1 MTTHD
6 TTQHTTPGTLIRN
19 AAAIMTGG
27 RGSAD
32 DPARVSGPDIR
43 IVGDTIE
50 AIGALTPRPGE
61 TIVDATDCVVY
72 PAWVN
77 THHHLFQSLLKGDT
91 AGLDATLTPWL
102 AATPYRFRALFDE
115 RRFRLAARIGL
126 IELAR
131 SGCATVADHNYVYYP
146 NMPFDSS
153 AILFEEAGKLGLRFV
168 LLRGGATQTRQLEAE
183 LPTAL
188 RPETLDAY
196 IADIE
201 RLAAR
206 FHDASPRAMQR
217 VVMAPTTV
225 LYSISPAEMRATA
238 AAARRLGLRLHS
250 HLSETVGYQD
260 SAHAMYRQSP
270 VAFCGEHDW
279 LGSDV
284 WYAHLVK
291 VDADEIALLAQ
302 TGTGV
307 AHCPQSNGRLGS
319 GICPVREMADAG
331 VPVSIGV
338 DGAASNEAADMIS
351 EVHMTWL
358 AQRARRGMLA
368 QPTFRGG
375 NFEGGANAASV
386 ADVIHWGTAGGA
398 RIMGL
403 DEVGRI
409 AVGFAADL
417 AVYRLD
423 DPRYF
428 GLHDPAIGPVASGG
442 RPSLA
447 ALFSAGKR
455 VVADDRIDGVDLKE
469 LAREARAAV
478 RELLEEAV

>member
-1 MTTHD
+1 MTTYD
-6 TTQHTTPGTLIRN
+6 TKPSTLIRN

-27 RGSAD
+27 RGTAD
-32 DPARVSGPDIR
+32 DPSRVKGPDIR
-43 IVGDTIE
+43 IVGDTID

-61 TIVDATDCVVY
+61 TVVDATDCVIY

-146 NMPFDSS
+146 GMPFDSS
-153 AILFEEAGKLGLRFV
+153 AILFEEAEKLGLRFV

-196 IADIE
+196 VADIE
-201 RLAAR
+201 RLAAQY
-206 FHDASPRAMQR
+206 HDASPRAMRR

-225 LYSISPAEMRATA
+225 LYSISPREMRETA
-238 AAARRLGLRLHS
+238 AVARRLGLRLHS

-260 SAHAMYRQSP
+260 SAHSMYRQSP

-279 LGSDV
+279 VGSDV

-358 AQRARRGMLA
+358 AQRARLGMMA
-368 QPTFRGG
+368 QPTYRGG
-375 NFEGGANAASV
+375 SFEGGAGAASV
-386 ADVIHWGTAGGA
+386 ADVVHWGTAGGA
-398 RIMGL
+398 RVMGL
-403 DEVGRI
+403 DEVGKV
-409 AVGFAADL
+409 AVGYAADL

-428 GLHDPAIGPVASGG
+428 GLHDPGIGPVASGG

-447 ALFSAGKR
+447 VLFSAGKR
-455 VVADDRIDGVDLKE
+455 VVVDDQIEGVDLGA
-469 LAREARAAV
+469 LAREARRAV
-478 RELLEEAV
+478 RELLDEVKA

>member
-1 MTTHD
+1 MTTHA
-6 TTQHTTPGTLIRN
+6 TPTSTLIRN

-27 RGSAD
+27 RGSND
-32 DPARVSGPDIR
+32 DPARVNGPDIR
-43 IVGDTIE
+43 VVGDTID
-50 AIGALTPRPGE
+50 AIGTLTPRPGE
-61 TIVDATDCVVY
+61 TIVDATDCVIY

-102 AATPYRFRALFDE
+102 AATPYRFRALIDE

-146 NMPFDSS
+146 DMPFDSS
-153 AILFEEAGKLGLRFV
+153 AILFEEADKLGLRFV
-168 LLRGGATQTRQLEAE
+168 LLRGGATQTRQLEAQ

-188 RPETLDAY
+188 RPETLDDFA
-196 IADIE
+196 ADIE

-206 FHDASPRAMQR
+206 YHDASPRAMQR

-238 AAARRLGLRLHS
+238 ALARKLGLRLHS

-260 SAHAMYRQSP
+260 SAHALYRQSP

-291 VDADEIALLAQ
+291 VDAVEIALLAQ

-358 AQRARRGMLA
+358 AQRARLGMLA
-368 QPTFRGG
+368 QPAYRGG
-375 NFEGGANAASV
+375 SFEGGASAASI

-398 RIMGL
+398 RVMGL
-403 DEVGRI
+403 TEVGRI
-409 AVGFAADL
+409 APGFAADL

-447 ALFSAGKR
+447 ALFCAGKR
-455 VVADDRIDGVDLKE
+455 VVADDQIDGVDLRE
-469 LAREARAAV
+469 LARDARAAV
-478 RELLEEAV
+478 RELLAEVG

>member
-1 MTTHD
+1 MTTPD
-6 TTQHTTPGTLIRN
+6 TTPSTLIRN

-27 RGSAD
+27 RGTAD
-32 DPARVSGPDIR
+32 DPSRVKGPDIR

-61 TIVDATDCVVY
+61 TIVDATDCVIY

-91 AGLDATLTPWL
+91 VGLDATLTPWL

-146 NMPFDSS
+146 DMPFDSS
-153 AILFEEAGKLGLRFV
+153 AILFEEAQKLGLRFV

-188 RPETLDAY
+188 RPESLDAY
-196 IADIE
+196 AADIE

-206 FHDASPRAMQR
+206 YHDASPRAMQR

-225 LYSISPAEMRATA
+225 LYSISPSEMRATA
-238 AAARRLGLRLHS
+238 ALARRLGLRLHS

-260 SAHAMYRQSP
+260 SAQAMYGQSP

-279 LGSDV
+279 LGNDV

-291 VDADEIALLAQ
+291 VDADEIAMLAQ

-358 AQRARRGMLA
+358 AQRARRGMQA
-368 QPTFRGG
+368 QPAYRGG
-375 NFEGGANAASV
+375 SFEGGANAASV

-398 RIMGL
+398 QIMGL
-403 DEVGRI
+403 DEIGRV
-409 AVGFAADL
+409 APGFAADL

-447 ALFSAGKR
+447 ALFAAGKR
-455 VVADDRIDGVDLKE
+455 IVADDAIDGVDLKE

-478 RELLEEAV
+478 SELLAEVA

>member
-1 MTTHD
+1 MTTYD
-6 TTQHTTPGTLIRN
+6 TQPSTLIRN

-27 RGSAD
+27 RGTAD
-32 DPARVSGPDIR
+32 DPSRVPGPDIR
-43 IVGDTIE
+43 IVGDTIDE
-50 AIGALTPRPGE
+50 IGALAPRPGE
-61 TIVDATDCVVY
+61 TIVDATDCVIY

-77 THHHLFQSLLKGDT
+77 THHHLFQSLLKGEP

-146 NMPFDSS
+146 GMPFDSS
-153 AILFEEAGKLGLRFV
+153 AILFEEAEKLGLRFV
-168 LLRGGATQTRQLEAE
+168 LLRGGATQTRQLEAD

-196 IADIE
+196 VADIE

-206 FHDASPRAMQR
+206 YHDASPRAMRR

-225 LYSISPAEMRATA
+225 LYSISPREMRETA
-238 AAARRLGLRLHS
+238 AVARRLGLRMHS

-260 SAHAMYRQSP
+260 SAYSMYGKSP

-302 TGTGV
+302 TGTGI

-358 AQRARRGMLA
+358 AQRARLGMLA
-368 QPTFRGG
+368 QPAYRGG
-375 NFEGGANAASV
+375 SFEGGAGAASI
-386 ADVIHWGTAGGA
+386 AEVIHWGAAGGA
-398 RIMGL
+398 RVMGL
-403 DEVGRI
+403 DEVGKV
-409 AVGFAADL
+409 AVGYAADI

-442 RPSLA
+442 RPSVM

-455 VVADDRIDGVDLKE
+455 VVVDDLIEGVDIKE
-469 LAREARAAV
+469 LGGEARRVV
-478 RELLEEAV
+478 RELLREVVV

>member
-1 MTTHD
+1 MTTYD
-6 TTQHTTPGTLIRN
+6 TQPSTLIRN

-27 RGSAD
+27 RGTED
-32 DPARVSGPDIR
+32 DPSRVPGPDIR
-43 IVGDTIE
+43 IVGDTID
-50 AIGALTPRPGE
+50 AIGALAPRPGE
-61 TIVDATDCVVY
+61 TIVDATDCVIY

-146 NMPFDSS
+146 GMPFDSS
-153 AILFEEAGKLGLRFV
+153 AILFEEAEKLGLRFV
-168 LLRGGATQTRQLEAE
+168 LLRGGATQTRQLEAD

-196 IADIE
+196 VADIE

-206 FHDASPRAMQR
+206 YHDVSPRAMRR

-225 LYSISPAEMRATA
+225 LYSISPREMRETA
-238 AAARRLGLRLHS
+238 AVARRLGLGLHS

-260 SAHAMYRQSP
+260 SAYSMYGKSP

-358 AQRARRGMLA
+358 AQRARLGMLA
-368 QPTFRGG
+368 QPAYRGG
-375 NFEGGANAASV
+375 SFEGGAGAASI
-386 ADVIHWGTAGGA
+386 AEVIHWGTAGGA
-398 RIMGL
+398 RVMGL
-403 DEVGRI
+403 DEVGKV
-409 AVGFAADL
+409 AVGYAADI

-442 RPSLA
+442 RPSVA

-455 VVADDRIDGVDLKE
+455 VVVDDLIEGVDIKE
-469 LAREARAAV
+469 LGGEARRAV
-478 RELLEEAV
+478 RELLAEVVV

>member
-1 MTTHD
+1 MQALE
-6 TTQHTTPGTLIRN
+6 TQGAVLIRN

-27 RGSAD
+27 RGGLND
-32 DPARVSGPDIR
+32 RARVSGPDIR
-43 IVGDTIE
+43 IRGETIE
-50 AIGALTPRPGE
+50 AIGTLSPDPGE
-61 TIVDATDCVVY
+61 TVFDATDCVIY

-77 THHHLFQSLLKGDT
+77 THHHLFQSLLKGDR

-115 RRFRLAARIGL
+115 QRFRLAARIGL

-146 NMPFDSS
+146 DMPFDSS
-153 AILFEEAGKLGLRFV
+153 AILFEEAEKLGLRFV
-168 LLRGGATQTRQLEAE
+168 LLRGGATQTRQLEAD

-188 RPETLDAY
+188 RPETLDAF
-196 IADIE
+196 IGDIE
-201 RLAAR
+201 RLVAR
-206 FHDASPRAMQR
+206 YHDASPRAMRR

-225 LYSISPAEMRATA
+225 LYSIPPAQMRETA
-238 AAARRLGLRLHS
+238 AVARRLGLRLHS

-260 SAHAMYRQSP
+260 SAHDLYQRSP

-291 VDADEIALLAQ
+291 VDADEIAMLAE
-302 TGTGV
+302 TSTGV

-319 GICPVREMADAG
+319 GICPVRDMADAG

-358 AQRARRGMLA
+358 AQRARLGMA
-368 QPTFRGG
+368 ATPRFRGG
-375 NFEGGANAASV
+375 CYEGGAHAASV
-386 ADVIHWGTAGGA
+386 EDVIHWGTAGGA
-398 RIMGL
+398 QVMGL
-403 DEVGRI
+403 DEVGKI
-409 AVGFAADL
+409 APGYSADI
-417 AVYRLD
+417 AIYRLD

-428 GLHDPAIGPVASGG
+428 GLHDPAVGPVASGG

-447 ALFSAGKR
+447 ALFSAGR
-455 VVADDRIDGVDLKE
+455 QVVSNDQIDGVDLAQ
-469 LAREARAAV
+469 LAREARATVKA
-478 RELLEEAV
+478 LLAEVDG

>member
-1 MTTHD
+1 MTTYD
-6 TTQHTTPGTLIRN
+6 TQTSTLIRN

-27 RGSAD
+27 RGTAD
-32 DPARVSGPDIR
+32 DPSRVPGPDIR
-43 IVGDTIE
+43 IVGDTID

-61 TIVDATDCVVY
+61 TIVDATDCVIY

-131 SGCATVADHNYVYYP
+131 SGCATVADHNYMYYP
-146 NMPFDSS
+146 GMPFDSS
-153 AILFEEAGKLGLRFV
+153 AILFEEAEKLGLRFV

-201 RLAAR
+201 RLAAQY
-206 FHDASPRAMQR
+206 HDASPRAMQR

-225 LYSISPAEMRATA
+225 LYSISPAQMRETA
-238 AAARRLGLRLHS
+238 AVARRLGLRLHS

-260 SAHAMYRQSP
+260 SAHSMYRQSP

-368 QPTFRGG
+368 QPTYRGG
-375 NFEGGANAASV
+375 SFEGGADAASV

-398 RIMGL
+398 QIMGL
-403 DEVGRI
+403 DEVGKI
-409 AVGFAADL
+409 AVGYAADI

-447 ALFSAGKR
+447 ALFSAGR
-455 VVADDRIDGVDLKE
+455 PVVIDDQIEGVDLKE
-469 LAREARAAV
+469 LGREARDVV
-478 RELLEEAV
+478 RELLDEVSG